1 VTPSIYS
8 FFVLGAIL
16 TCILTPLV
24 RYLAVQKG
32 FVDCPQRARKVHQQ
46 ATPRLGGA
54 AILLSFLLLVTI
66 AALAVP
72 QLAEILWGNNP
83 VIGSIMLGSLGIF
96 FIGLL
101 DDLSRLAPKTK
112 LFGEFLIA
120 GFVVWG
126 ANLSFISVQ
135 FLGLGSINFP
145 EFFGFALAC
154 VWIVGMANAI
164 NLIDGLDGLASGI
177 CLFGLLAVSIVGY
190 LAGIS
195 SVTWMSTLLIGC
207 LLGFLVYN
215 SRPASIFLGDCGS
228 LTLGYLAGC
237 LTLLASFR
245 EGGVLDGIFP
255 VLAFALP
262 IMDCV
267 FAIFRRT
274 MRGRSPF
281 SPDMEHFHHRLMAKG
296 LSHGKAVLAMW
307 AMAGSCSLVA
317 IAAAFGKG
325 DQLFAVFVF
334 FGLGGFILLRYL
346 GYFRFEFFGEGL
358 STLMDDRKST
368 KSVERAVKDAE
379 QLVANSVDLESLED
393 CLSKAAEGM
402 QFQQATILLFHDEG
416 RLGSD
421 LNLKNPSVGK
431 VISWRDQEQSG
442 YFSRD
447 KEFVVEFPISG
458 RNFAYGTV
466 QYRFMDGRSSLS
478 VQDEVLLERIHDSLA
493 NLAGRLRKQDFILS

>member
-8 FFVLGAIL
+8 LFVLGAIL
-16 TCILTPLV
+16 TCILTPII
-24 RYLAVQKG
+24 RHLALLKG
-32 FVDCPQRARKVHQQ
+32 FVDCPQRARKVHHQ

-54 AILLSFLLLVTI
+54 AILCSFLIVVI
-66 AALAVP
+66 VAGSAVP
-72 QLAEILWGNNP
+72 QLREMLWGNNP
-83 VIGSIMLGSLGIF
+83 VIGSIILGSLGIF
-96 FIGLL
+96 IIGFL

-112 LFGEFLIA
+112 LFGEFVIA
-120 GFVVWG
+120 GLVVWG
-126 ANLSFISVQ
+126 ANLSFTSVQ
-135 FLGLGSINFP
+135 FLGLGSITFP
-145 EFFGFALAC
+145 ESVGFVLSC
-154 VWIVGMANAI
+154 LWIVGMANAI

-177 CLFGLLAVSIVGY
+177 TLAGLVAIVVVGY
-190 LAGIS
+190 LGGIT

-228 LTLGYLAGC
+228 LTLGYMAGC

-245 EGGVLDGIFP
+245 EAEILDGIFP

-262 IMDCV
+262 ILDCI

-307 AMAGSCSLVA
+307 VMAFSCSLVA

-368 KSVERAVKDAE
+368 KSLEQSVKEAE
-379 QLVANSVDLESLED
+379 QIVMQAETLEDLEDSLA
-393 CLSKAAEGM
+393 KAAEGM
-402 QFQQATILLFHDEG
+402 QFYEAKISFYYSGE
-416 RLGSD
+416 RLGSS
-421 LNLKNPSVGK
+421 LENEQHTIGK
-431 VISWRDQEQSG
+431 SIQWRDSEQTG

-447 KEFVVEFPISG
+447 KEFSVEFEITG
-458 RNFAYGTV
+458 RNYAYGKVEYT
-466 QYRFMDGRSSLS
+466 FMDGRSTLT
-478 VQDEVLLERIHDSLA
+478 VQDEILLERIHDAVTGFVS
-493 NLAGRLRKQDFILS
+493 RLRKNEYSI

>member
-1 VTPSIYS
+1 
-8 FFVLGAIL
+8 
-16 TCILTPLV
+16 
-24 RYLAVQKG
+24 LALKKG

-54 AILLSFLLLVTI
+54 AILISFLTVMC
-66 AALAVP
+66 LAGFSVP
-72 QLAEILWGNNP
+72 QIREMMWGNNP
-83 VIGSIMLGSLGIF
+83 ILGCILLGSLGIF
-96 FIGLL
+96 TIGFL
-101 DDLSRLAPKTK
+101 DDLARLAPKTK
-112 LFGEFLIA
+112 LFGEFFIA
-120 GFVVWG
+120 GLVVWG
-126 ANLSFISVQ
+126 ANLSFTEIQ
-135 FLGLGSINFP
+135 FLGLGSISIP
-145 EFFGFALAC
+145 AWLGIGLATF
-154 VWIVGMANAI
+154 WIVGMANAV

-177 CLFGLLAVSIVGY
+177 TLAGLVAVSVVGY
-190 LAGIS
+190 LGGIT
-195 SVTWMSTLLIGC
+195 SVTWISTLLIGC

-228 LTLGYLAGC
+228 LTIGYLAGC

-262 IMDCV
+262 ILDCV

-325 DQLFAVFVF
+325 DQLFAIFVF

-346 GYFRFEFFGEGL
+346 GYFRLEFFGEGL
-358 STLMDDRKST
+358 SSLINDRKST
-368 KSVERAVKDAE
+368 KSIEQAIKNAECMVVELD
-379 QLVANSVDLESLED
+379 SLD
-393 CLSKAAEGM
+393 NVQSCIQKASEGM
-402 QFQQATILLFHDEG
+402 QFHQAEVTFYSTNG
-416 RLGSD
+416 RLGSNFD
-421 LNLKNPSVGK
+421 IENPNIGK
-431 VISWRDQEQSG
+431 VVRWVDPQQNG

-447 KEFVVEFPISG
+447 KEFVAEFQISG
-458 RNFAYGTV
+458 RNYSYGKIR
-466 QYRFMDGRSSLS
+466 YIFMDGRSNLS
-478 VQDEVLLERIHDSLA
+478 VQDEVLLERIHDALA
-493 NLAGRLRKQDFILS
+493 ILAGRLRKAEYKL

>member
-8 FFVLGAIL
+8 LFVLGAIL
-16 TCILTPLV
+16 TCVITPII
-24 RYLAVQKG
+24 RHLALQKG
-32 FVDCPQRARKVHQQ
+32 FVDCPQRARKVHHH

-54 AILLSFLLLVTI
+54 AVLLSFLGVVSI
-66 AALAVP
+66 ATFAVP
-72 QLAEILWGNNP
+72 QLSELLWGNNP
-83 VIGSIMLGSLGIF
+83 IIGSVILGSIGIFVIGF
-96 FIGLL
+96 L
-101 DDLSRLAPKTK
+101 DDLARLSPRTK

-120 GFVVWG
+120 ALVVWG
-126 ANLSFISVQ
+126 ANLSFTAVQ
-135 FLGLGSINFP
+135 FLGLGSFSFP
-145 EFFGFALAC
+145 EWLGFALSC
-154 VWIVGMANAI
+154 LWIVGMANAI

-177 CLFGLLAVSIVGY
+177 TLFGLLAVSVVGY

-195 SVTWMSTLLIGC
+195 TVTWMSTLLIGC

-245 EGGVLDGIFP
+245 EVGVLDGIFP
-255 VLAFALP
+255 ILAFAIP
-262 IMDCV
+262 ILDCV

-307 AMAGSCSLVA
+307 AMAFSCSLVA

-358 STLMDDRKST
+358 STLMQDRKST
-368 KSVERAVKDAE
+368 KSIEQAIKEAE
-379 QLVANSVDLESLED
+379 QIVMQAETLDDLKDSLA
-393 CLSKAAEGM
+393 KAAEGM
-402 QFQQATILLFHDEG
+402 QFYKASIKFFHSDK
-416 RLGSD
+416 RLGAP
-421 LNLKNPSVGK
+421 LGKNEPEVSK
-431 VISWRDQEQSG
+431 TIQWRDMEQSG

-447 KEFVVEFPISG
+447 KEFSVEFSISG
-458 RNFAYGTV
+458 RNFAYGKAEYV
-466 QYRFMDGRSSLS
+466 FMDGRSSLS
-478 VQDEVLLERIHDSLA
+478 VQDEVLLERIHDAISSLA
-493 NLAGRLRKQDFILS
+493 AKLRKNEILN

>member
-1 VTPSIYS
+1 
-8 FFVLGAIL
+8 
-16 TCILTPLV
+16 
-24 RYLAVQKG
+24 LALQKG

-54 AILLSFLLLVTI
+54 AILISFICVI
-66 AALAVP
+66 CLAGFSVSH
-72 QLAEILWGNNP
+72 LREMLWGNNP
-83 VIGSIMLGSLGIF
+83 ILGCILLGSLGIF
-96 FIGLL
+96 AIGFL
-101 DDLSRLAPKTK
+101 DDLARLAPKTK
-112 LFGEFLIA
+112 LIGEFVVVGL
-120 GFVVWG
+120 VVWG
-126 ANLSFISVQ
+126 ANLSFTEIQ
-135 FLGLGSINFP
+135 FLGLGTVSISAWLG
-145 EFFGFALAC
+145 FGLATF
-154 VWIVGMANAI
+154 WIVGMANAV

-177 CLFGLLAVSIVGY
+177 TLVGLIAVSVVGY
-190 LAGIS
+190 LGGIT

-245 EGGVLDGIFP
+245 EGGMLDGIFP

-262 IMDCV
+262 ILDCV
-267 FAIFRRT
+267 FAILRRT

-358 STLMDDRKST
+358 SSLINDRKST
-368 KSVERAVKDAE
+368 KSIEQAIKNAEGMVVELD
-379 QLVANSVDLESLED
+379 SLD
-393 CLSKAAEGM
+393 NVQSCIQKASEGM
-402 QFQQATILLFHDEG
+402 QFHEAEVTFYSTNG
-416 RLGSD
+416 RLGSNFD
-421 LNLKNPSVGK
+421 IENPTIGK
-431 VISWRDQEQSG
+431 VVRWVDPQQNG
-442 YFSRD
+442 YFARD
-447 KEFVVEFPISG
+447 KEFVAEFQISG
-458 RNFAYGTV
+458 RNYSYGKIRYV
-466 QYRFMDGRSSLS
+466 FIDGRSNLS
-478 VQDEVLLERIHDSLA
+478 VQDEVLLERIHDALA
-493 NLAGRLRKQDFILS
+493 VLAGRLRKAEYKL

>member
-1 VTPSIYS
+1 MTPSIYS
-8 FFVLGAIL
+8 LFVLGAIL
-16 TCILTPLV
+16 TCVLTPIV
-24 RYLAVQKG
+24 RFLALQKG

-54 AILLSFLLLVTI
+54 AILLSFLAVFC
-66 AALAVP
+66 LAGFSVP
-72 QLAEILWGNNP
+72 QLREMLWGNNP
-83 VIGSIMLGSLGIF
+83 ILGYILLGSLGIF
-96 FIGLL
+96 AIGFL
-101 DDLSRLAPKTK
+101 DDLARLAPKTK
-112 LFGEFLIA
+112 LIGEFVVA
-120 GFVVWG
+120 GLVVWG
-126 ANLSFISVQ
+126 SNLSFTEIQ
-135 FLGLGSINFP
+135 FLGLGSVSISASLG
-145 EFFGFALAC
+145 FGLATF
-154 VWIVGMANAI
+154 WIVGMANAV

-177 CLFGLLAVSIVGY
+177 TLVGLVAVSVVGY
-190 LAGIS
+190 LGGIT

-245 EGGVLDGIFP
+245 EGGMLDGIFP

-262 IMDCV
+262 ILDCV

-274 MRGRSPF
+274 MRGLSPF

-334 FGLGGFILLRYL
+334 FGMGGFILLRYL

-358 STLMDDRKST
+358 SSLINDRKST
-368 KSVERAVKDAE
+368 KSIEQAIKDAE
-379 QLVANSVDLESLED
+379 GIVMQLDSLD
-393 CLSKAAEGM
+393 NVQSCIQKASEGM
-402 QFQQATILLFHDEG
+402 QFHEAEVTFYSTNG
-416 RLGSD
+416 RLGS
-421 LNLKNPSVGK
+421 NFNIENPAIGK
-431 VISWRDQEQSG
+431 VFRWVDPQQNG

-447 KEFVVEFPISG
+447 KEFVAEFKISG
-458 RNFAYGTV
+458 RNYSYGKIRYV
-466 QYRFMDGRSSLS
+466 FMDGRSNLS
-478 VQDEVLLERIHDSLA
+478 VQDEVLLERIHDALA
-493 NLAGRLRKQDFILS
+493 ILAGRLRKAEYQL

>member
-1 VTPSIYS
+1 
-8 FFVLGAIL
+8 
-16 TCILTPLV
+16 
-24 RYLAVQKG
+24 LALQKG

-46 ATPRLGGA
+46 STPRLGGA
-54 AILLSFLLLVTI
+54 AILLSFLAVI
-66 AALAVP
+66 CLAGVFVP
-72 QLAEILWGNNP
+72 QVREMMWGNNP
-83 VIGSIMLGSLGIF
+83 ILGCILLGSLGIF
-96 FIGLL
+96 AVGFL
-101 DDLSRLAPKTK
+101 DDLARLAPKTK
-112 LFGEFLIA
+112 LFGEFFIA
-120 GFVVWG
+120 GLVVWG
-126 ANLSFISVQ
+126 ANLSFTEIQ
-135 FLGLGSINFP
+135 FLGLGSISIP
-145 EFFGFALAC
+145 AWLGIGLATF
-154 VWIVGMANAI
+154 WIVGMANAV

-177 CLFGLLAVSIVGY
+177 TLAGLVAVSVVGY
-190 LAGIS
+190 LGGIT

-245 EGGVLDGIFP
+245 EGGMLDGIFP

-262 IMDCV
+262 ILDCV

-358 STLMDDRKST
+358 SSLINDRKST
-368 KSVERAVKDAE
+368 KSIEQAIKNAEGMVVELD
-379 QLVANSVDLESLED
+379 SLD
-393 CLSKAAEGM
+393 NVQSCIQKASEGM
-402 QFQQATILLFHDEG
+402 QFHEAEVTFYSTNG
-416 RLGSD
+416 RLGSNFD
-421 LNLKNPSVGK
+421 IENPTIGK
-431 VISWRDQEQSG
+431 VVRWVDPQQNG

-447 KEFVVEFPISG
+447 KEFVAEFQISG
-458 RNFAYGTV
+458 RNYSYGKIRYV
-466 QYRFMDGRSSLS
+466 FIDGRSNLS
-478 VQDEVLLERIHDSLA
+478 VQDEVLLERIHDALA
-493 NLAGRLRKQDFILS
+493 VLAGRLRKAEYKL